1 MHRRKFLAAS
11 LAASAATLAPRAGA
25 QSTTQPTAATG
36 PRQFYQLRRYLL
48 QSGPQSGLLENYLSN
63 ALIPAVKK
71 RGMGPVG
78 AFSVVF
84 GPQTPT
90 VYVLIPANSAEE
102 AATLELQLGNDEEYK
117 KAGEPFLAAP
127 ASTPAFVRM
136 ETELLAAFE
145 GWPRLT
151 PPALHGKRIFQLRT
165 YESPSIRDHI
175 AKVKMFNSGEF
186 DIFEKSGCN
195 PVFFADRLMGSRMPS
210 LTYMLAFEDQ
220 AALEKGW
227 DAFSQA
233 PAWKKLQA
241 DPQFA
246 FEPIVSNITSLVL
259 NPLACSQI

>member
-1 MHRRKFLAAS
+1 MERRKFIAAS
-11 LAASAATLAPRAGA
+11 LAASAASLASRAGA
-25 QSTTQPTAATG
+25 QNANQTPAATG
-36 PRQFYQLRRYLL
+36 ARQFYQFRRYLL
-48 QSGPQSGLLENYLSN
+48 QSGPQSGLLEKYIAG
-63 ALIPAVKK
+63 ALIPAVK
-71 RGMGPVG
+71 RLGMGPVG

-84 GPQTPT
+84 GPETPT
-90 VYVLIPANSAEE
+90 VYVLIPANSAQE
-102 AATLELQLGNDEEYK
+102 AATLELELGKDEEYMK
-117 KAGEPFLAAP
+117 NGEPFLAAP
-127 ASTPAFVRM
+127 AISPAFVRM

-151 PPALHGKRIFQLRT
+151 PPDLQGKRIFQLRT

-186 DIFEKSGCN
+186 DIFEKAGCR

-220 AALEKGW
+220 AGLEKGW
-227 DAFSQA
+227 DAFSHA

-259 NPLACSQI
+259 RPLASSQI